1 MGKSATKID
10 IGPSIRDWQ
19 TAQSLALNIGVS
31 ANYIYG
37 RADTGNACNGYL
49 VVSREPVA
57 SDNVHAATQ
66 RVYRVGYEEELVI
79 KADNATGDELT
90 RAYHEMGERGA
101 SPDESLVDYIRRVSA
116 EPASV
121 KVHKKMISAQDVEA
135 KKLRAQIKTLE
146 NAAEAEDF
154 LSGSAIP
161 LAAHRLALE
170 EKDRAI
176 QQLRDLKPSDEAKR
190 LKAELEKTIEALKL
204 SKKSTFN
211 AYLAGKREAL
221 EFHSI
226 RGRVRRAAQRAGH
239 AFLRGIS

>member
-19 TAQSLALNIGVS
+19 T
-31 ANYIYG
+31 
-37 RADTGNACNGYL
+37 
-49 VVSREPVA
+49 
-57 SDNVHAATQ
+57 
-66 RVYRVGYEEELVI
+66 
-79 KADNATGDELT
+79 
-90 RAYHEMGERGA
+90 
-101 SPDESLVDYIRRVSA
+101 
-116 EPASV
+116 
-121 KVHKKMISAQDVEA
+121 
-135 KKLRAQIKTLE
+135 
-146 NAAEAEDF
+146 
-154 LSGSAIP
+154 
-161 LAAHRLALE
+161 AHRLALE

-226 RGRVRRAAQRAGH
+226 RGQVRRADQRAGH